1 MPFKYF
7 NREIPIGKDSPIKID
22 VIGDDNYSLR
32 VDDFPVNNEGKYRVK
47 SVGEDFET
55 DYVVSEDIEI
65 DIKNNSINQY
75 RVKTVSKKDQV
86 SPYQKIWFYAENDE
100 IKENLKPIV
109 KHYSELSIYDIMGNG
124 VMGSMPKGYDG
135 TYSLDNNIKEQL
147 NL

>member
-22 VIGDDNYSLR
+22 VIGDNNYSLR

-75 RVKTVSKKDQV
+75 RAKTVSKKDQV
-86 SPYQKIWFYAENDE
+86 SPYQKIWFYAESDE